1 MKTINVTFSDEE
13 GELLLAKK
21 GDLSWHDFIMTL
33 VVKED
38 GSR

>member
-13 GELLLAKK
+13 VELLLAKK

-33 VVKED
+33 VVEED
-38 GSR
+38 G